1 MMISE
6 GKIERVGIE
15 IILTTLMPWFWALIA
30 KTRRVEM
37 MTHARGAPADT
48 QNNFGF
54 FMLCMYLFTYKL
66 VNNNNNNNNK
76 SNIFSV

>member
-1 MMISE
+1 
-6 GKIERVGIE
+6 
-15 IILTTLMPWFWALIA
+15 
-30 KTRRVEM
+30 M